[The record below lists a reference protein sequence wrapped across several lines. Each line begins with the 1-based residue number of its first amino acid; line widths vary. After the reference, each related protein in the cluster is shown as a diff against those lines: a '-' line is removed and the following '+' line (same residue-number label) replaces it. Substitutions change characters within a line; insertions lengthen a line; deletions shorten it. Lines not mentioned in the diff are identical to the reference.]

1 MPELPELDA
10 AVAQIDRLLTSRRL
24 HGADVAAISV
34 LKTADPPLADL
45 TGRELTGVSRRGKHL
60 LLDLEGTSLVMHLAR
75 AGWLRHHA
83 QAPAGAPG
91 PRKGPLAVRMVWDDG
106 SALDVTEQGT
116 RKAVALWASANPEE
130 LETLA
135 RLGPEAD
142 ALDEAAFRGICAG
155 THAHLKTVLT
165 DQTLMAGIGSAWS
178 DEVLH
183 TARLS
188 PFAAADGLDR
198 EAAQRLHAA
207 LREVLDR
214 SAQGL
219 RDLPLDRIKRAKKS
233 LLRVHGRAGEDC
245 PRCGTTIAEVSFAER
260 SLQYCPT
267 CQTGGRR
274 LSDRRMDRLLR

>member
-10 AVAQIDRLLTSRRL
+10 AVAQIDHLLVGRRL

-45 TGRELTGVSRRGKHL
+45 TGHELTGVRRRGKHL
-60 LLDLEGTSLVMHLAR
+60 LLDLGGVTLVMHLAL

-83 QAPAGAPG
+83 EAPSGPPG
-91 PRKGPLAVRMVWDDG
+91 PRKGPLALRMVWDDD

-116 RKAVALWASANPEE
+116 RKAVALWASTTPED

-142 ALDEAAFRGICAG
+142 AVDADGFAGLCAG
-155 THAHLKTVLT
+155 THSHLKTVLT
-165 DQTLMAGIGSAWS
+165 DQTLLAGIGNAWS

-183 TARLS
+183 AARLS

-198 EAAQRLHAA
+198 EGAAHLHAA
-207 LREVLDR
+207 LREVLER
-214 SAQGL
+214 AAQGL
-219 RDLPLDRIKRAKKS
+219 AGLPLDRIKRAKKG
-233 LLRVHGRAGEDC
+233 LLRVHGRAGEEC
-245 PRCGTTIAEVSFAER
+245 PVCGTRIAEVSYAER
-260 SLQYCPT
+260 SLQYCPS

>member
-10 AVAQIDRLLTSRRL
+10 AVAQIDRLLAGRRL

-34 LKTADPPLADL
+34 LKTADPPLSDL
-45 TGRELTGVSRRGKHL
+45 TGRELTGVGRRGKHL
-60 LLDLEGTSLVMHLAR
+60 LLDLEGTTLVMHLAR

-83 QAPAGAPG
+83 QAPSGPPG
-91 PRKGPLAVRMVWDDG
+91 PRKGPLALRTVWDDG
-106 SALDVTEQGT
+106 SALDVTEQGP
-116 RKAVALWASANPEE
+116 RKAVALWASTAPEE

-142 ALDEAAFRGICAG
+142 ALGEPALARICAG

-165 DQTLMAGIGSAWS
+165 DQSLIAGIGNAWS

-188 PFAAADGLDR
+188 PFAAADGLDGQ
-198 EAAQRLHAA
+198 AAERLHGA
-207 LREVLDR
+207 LREVLER
-214 SAQGL
+214 AAAGL
-219 RDLPLDRIKRAKKS
+219 RDLPLDRIKRAKKA
-233 LLRVHGRAGEDC
+233 LLRVHGRAGQEC
-245 PRCGTTIAEVSFAER
+245 PVCGTAIAEVSFAER